1 MTKEEQELEILK
13 EYKELYKKY
22 EQNSICL
29 NKENF
34 EKSNRFIFIY
44 DDIWISETTTLLP
57 ILQTFKFENKHA
69 VGSIFDYFRFKWR
82 IRVIET
88 LIEKYIDINIFE
100 YPNLVKQ
107 KGIAEISSREIK
119 IMKKRFVIKLK
130 SIIKPIDL

>member
-57 ILQTFKFENKHA
+57 TYGL
-69 VGSIFDYFRFKWR
+69 
-82 IRVIET
+82 
-88 LIEKYIDINIFE
+88 L
-100 YPNLVKQ
+100 
-107 KGIAEISSREIK
+107 
-119 IMKKRFVIKLK
+119 
-130 SIIKPIDL
+130 